1 MIVFRSEVGPD
12 IMMFDEVAQ
21 RMMELMGKEVS
32 ARGVVTVEQ
41 LPAAI
46 ARLRAAALQDRAQH
60 SGNPQ
65 TDQEDGDE
73 NAAAPPVGLA
83 QRALPLI
90 ELLEISL
97 ARAKP
102 VTWGV

>member
-12 IMMFDEVAQ
+12 IMMFDAVAQ
-21 RMMELMGKEVS
+21 RMMELMGKEKTV
-32 ARGVVTVEQ
+32 RGVVTVEQ
-41 LPAAI
+41 MPDVI
-46 ARLRAAALQDRAQH
+46 ARLKAAVEQDRALQRGGKVDADDDAGA
-60 SGNPQ
+60 S
-65 TDQEDGDE
+65 
-73 NAAAPPVGLA
+73 APPVGLA

-97 ARAKP
+97 ARRKP